1 MESPEVKSLQVL
13 RGGLD
18 TLQVNLGYR
27 CNQACAHCHVNAGP
41 TRTEEMTYKTIDL
54 ILKILKK
61 ERIRSLDLTGGAPE
75 LNPNFKYF
83 VSEAT
88 DLGVSVIDRCNLTV
102 LLEPGQADLPLFFA
116 KKKVKVVA
124 SLPCYSEGNV
134 NKQRGRGVFKKSIEA
149 LRKLNEVGYGD
160 VSTGLVLDLV
170 YNPVGPKLPPNPK
183 DLEFDYRENFQH
195 LGINFNNLLTITNMP
210 ISRFKK
216 ELDRDGTLE
225 NYQRLLR
232 DNFESENLNKVM
244 CRSTLSVDWRG
255 YVYDCDFNQMLG
267 LPAGGQ
273 ISRHLSQVKIEHLV
287 GKKVRIEEH
296 CFGCFAGRGSSCGG
310 ALAT

>member
-41 TRTEEMTYKTIDL
+41 NRTEEMTYRTIDL

-134 NKQRGRGVFKKSIEA
+134 NKQRGRGVFEKSIEA

-210 ISRFKK
+210 ISRFRK

-225 NYQRLLR
+225 
-232 DNFESENLNKVM
+232 
-244 CRSTLSVDWRG
+244 
-255 YVYDCDFNQMLG
+255 
-267 LPAGGQ
+267 
-273 ISRHLSQVKIEHLV
+273 KI
-287 GKKVRIEEH
+287 
-296 CFGCFAGRGSSCGG
+296 GR
-310 ALAT
+310 AHV

>member
-41 TRTEEMTYKTIDL
+41 NRTEEMTYKTIDL

-116 KKKVKVVA
+116 KKK
-124 SLPCYSEGNV
+124 
-134 NKQRGRGVFKKSIEA
+134 
-149 LRKLNEVGYGD
+149 
-160 VSTGLVLDLV
+160 
-170 YNPVGPKLPPNPK
+170 
-183 DLEFDYRENFQH
+183 
-195 LGINFNNLLTITNMP
+195 
-210 ISRFKK
+210 
-216 ELDRDGTLE
+216 
-225 NYQRLLR
+225 
-232 DNFESENLNKVM
+232 
-244 CRSTLSVDWRG
+244 
-255 YVYDCDFNQMLG
+255 
-267 LPAGGQ
+267 
-273 ISRHLSQVKIEHLV
+273 
-287 GKKVRIEEH
+287 
-296 CFGCFAGRGSSCGG
+296 
-310 ALAT
+310 